1 MFIGH
6 FAVGFAAKKYAP
18 KLSLG
23 WLFMAVQFLDLL
35 WPTLLLL
42 NVEEVAINHNAS
54 QLTPLTFTHYPISH
68 SLIMA
73 LLWAFLFGLIYW
85 LSSKNF
91 KYTVILFICVI
102 SHWFLD
108 LVVHYPDL
116 PLYPGNP
123 PFVGFKLWSLPL
135 IENILEALM
144 FIVGVF
150 VYLHVTAAKNKTG
163 EVLVWI
169 LIVFLVASFFA
180 NIFGPAPTDVKTLAW
195 AAEFMW
201 IFVALAFLT
210 DHNRRST
217 NLIAL

>member
-23 WLFMAVQFLDLL
+23 WLFMSVQFLDLL
-35 WPTLLLL
+35 WPTFLLL
-42 NVEEVAINHNAS
+42 NVEEVAINHDVN

-68 SLIMA
+68 SLIMG

-85 LSSKNF
+85 LVSKNY
-91 KYTVILFICVI
+91 KYAVILFICVI

-108 LVVHYPDL
+108 MVVHYPDL
-116 PLYPGNP
+116 PLYPGNSP
-123 PFVGFKLWSLPL
+123 LVGFKLWSLPL
-135 IENILEALM
+135 IENILEGLM
-144 FIVGVF
+144 FIIGVF
-150 VYLHVTAAKNKTG
+150 VYLHVTTAKNKTG
-163 EVLVWI
+163 KVLVWI
-169 LIVFLVASFFA
+169 LIVLLVTSFFA
-180 NIFGPAPTDVKTLAW
+180 NIFSPAPTDVKTLAW